1 MISSGL
7 RLHTTS
13 VDEETPDSGTS
24 FTDSCL
30 WHHKGPSGDQTASL
44 QDIKHST
51 SLLPFFSPPT
61 RTYVKGET
69 HTYLYRDREEK
80 ISTDH
85 RSWEQCLIKLFCFP
99 FLQEVSPLS
108 SHQTTECSNSKSKTE
123 LGVSRVKSFLPVPRS
138 KVTQC
143 SQNTKRSSS
152 SSNTRQIEINN
163 NSRDLEPTQK

>member
-13 VDEETPDSGTS
+13 VEEETPDSGTS
-24 FTDSCL
+24 FTDSYL

-51 SLLPFFSPPT
+51 SLLSSPAAM

-69 HTYLYRDREEK
+69 HTERRKLV
-80 ISTDH
+80 STDH
-85 RSWEQCLIKLFCFP
+85 RSWEQCQIKLFCFP